1 MIKENLKISIYAIS
15 LFAISIA
22 DIGFSY
28 AQTSKTNKRTSVPST
43 VKRQPSNRA
52 YVTNVNRPGYGS
64 ANENT
69 MYSKFS
75 SCVKSRCGAEF
86 ELCYREDQSTFLN
99 TQMNECFTLQDGISE
114 SLQSS
119 FITKLKNEIMA
130 SCTEI
135 NGRRISGSYCI
146 DIPMNE
152 TPEYKRYSDCMKNAC
167 APVDGS
173 TGNFVG
179 CFSSKIVGAKTALE
193 NAHDSC
199 SQMYSTASAELQ
211 TKIKEYFFN
220 DIKERKQRA
229 CENVLKG
236 KLTAAG
242 ECEVSVIYSR
252 KSTFETSGIKN
263 YVDINGEKKGTGF
276 AEEEAEKKLETGD
289 ALICSF
295 DSFELPKYFFYDDT
309 LEKTYGGKIT
319 GSSDTMGPADAVLIS
334 GGLSLLGAIPAF
346 LPTDNKN
353 DNYGDQLKQKQSAI
367 SNVTNVMSS
376 IAPVITG
383 SMMLNSAESKKAM
396 VGEAITG
403 KCKIKDN
410 TNSYGDTYKE
420 GDTISIKWKS
430 YE

>member
-199 SQMYSTASAELQ
+199 VQMYSTASAELQ

-263 YVDINGEKKGTGF
+263 YVDINGEKRGTGF

-289 ALICSF
+289 TLICSF
-295 DSFELPKYFFYDDT
+295 DSFELTKYFFYDDS

-319 GSSDTMGPADAVLIS
+319 GSDTIGPADMALIT
-334 GGLSLLGAIPAF
+334 GGISLLGAIPAF
-346 LPTDNKN
+346 LPSENKN
-353 DNYGDQLKQKQSAI
+353 DNYGDQLKQKQTQI
-367 SNVTNVMSS
+367 SNITSTISGM
-376 IAPVITG
+376 APVLTG
-383 SMMLNSAESKKAM
+383 AAMLNSAESKKAM
-396 VGEAITG
+396 VGEFITG